1 MRRMG
6 HERAD
11 LGDFQTPR
19 DLVDAVLKTLG
30 PIASRWSRVLE
41 PTCGRGSFLQAL
53 LEHDAP
59 PRELIGIEIQETYA
73 TMARFAGRQA
83 CRLEAPGPPC
93 QSFRPRP
100 GERFT
105 LARTGSFAGRR

>member
-1 MRRMG
+1 MRPMG

-19 DLVDAVLKTLG
+19 HLVDAVLKTLG
-30 PIASRWSRVLE
+30 PIASRWTRVLE

-53 LEHDAP
+53 LEYDAP

-73 TMARFAGRQA
+73 TMAHSLAGTHA
-83 CRLEAPGPPC
+83 GSRLQVLRANL
-93 QSFRPRP
+93 FD
-100 GERFT
+100 
-105 LARTGSFAGRR
+105 LD